1 MDRRVILGGHAQ
13 RSSLK
18 VEFTLSDT
26 RLRAMM
32 HFGKEIEHG
41 ALGDVRLL

>member
-13 RSSLK
+13 RSSLE

-32 HFGKEIEHG
+32 HVREEVEHG